1 MRKVLLF
8 IVSFW
13 LLYFMQVK
21 AQNVGIGSSL
31 FTPDASAGLEIQ
43 FSDKGLLIPRVSLTS
58 TSSAAPITSPATS
71 LLVYNTA
78 TTGDVTP
85 GYYYWDG
92 SKWVRFATIKGS
104 GTANYL
110 ARWIASDQLGIG
122 TTRDNGTTVG
132 INNAPSSYYRLYVN
146 ASSSMTA
153 IRGVYSSTIYGDLG
167 TSNYGVYGQYND
179 SIKGRIGDN
188 NNGVYGQYNS
198 TRYGML
204 GNTAYGVYGQYNDN
218 HYGFIGSSKYGV
230 YGRATNSTAGN
241 AGVYGYNGSG
251 SWGALGYYNGTSVY
265 AGYFSGNVYY
275 TGTLSGPSDEKFK
288 KNISDYNNALDNIM
302 KLRPVTYEMKTD
314 EYPFMNFEKGT
325 QIGFIA
331 QEMESIFPS
340 LVVSG
345 AHPGEN
351 DPFIEYKGI
360 NYIGLTP
367 ILVKALQEQQ
377 IMIDSLKSENNDLK
391 SKYESLQKRLEEIE
405 SKLESIK

>member
-1 MRKVLLF
+1 MLDIK
-8 IVSFW
+8 
-13 LLYFMQVK
+13 
-21 AQNVGIGSSL
+21 
-31 FTPDASAGLEIQ
+31 SA
-43 FSDKGLLIPRVSLTS
+43 DKGLLIPRVALTN
-58 TSSAAPITSPATS
+58 TNSASPITSPATS

-204 GNTAYGVYGQYNDN
+204 GNTAYGVYGQYNDD
-218 HYGFIGSSKYGV
+218 HYGFIGSSLYGIYGQYNNLHYGYMGSSKYGV
-230 YGRATNSTAGN
+230 YGRATNSTDGEA
-241 AGVYGYNGSG
+241 AVYGYNGSG
-251 SWGALGYYNGTSVY
+251 SWGALGYYTSSSVY
-265 AGYFSGNVYY
+265 AGYFSGNVHY

-288 KNISDYNNALDNIM
+288 KNISDYNNALENIM

-314 EYPFMNFEKGT
+314 EYPFMNFKKGT

-345 AHPGEN
+345 AHPGENEN

-377 IMIDSLKSENNDLK
+377 IMIDSLKS
-391 SKYESLQKRLEEIE
+391 KYESLQKRLEEIE